1 MRLAAL
7 CSLGLLVV
15 IFLIL
20 ALTSGA
26 LAQPAQGSYGPC
38 CPLVKGQKAPTAQ
51 TSATG
56 TTLTGPRY
64 VCVTKPLSLTVNG
77 ARHTVQALE
86 VTGSLLT
93 PARLFTMAGA
103 NLEWGGDRHLVLTR
117 GARRVELMLGSHAV
131 TIYDGTDS
139 QMVSWPLCPR
149 LIRGISY
156 APLRPLA
163 EALGLVVAYDNGAV
177 AITASET
184 GGGPAVAAASCPADR
199 VDAALGLTVVRSP
212 AASAFGV
219 GAGIVEVKPGGMAES
234 FGVQTNDVII
244 GCDGKPVKCPKD
256 LDDILAR
263 LKPTGGTIQTL
274 IVARGQ
280 EKVTLQAKAA
290 GQ

>member
-7 CSLGLLVV
+7 SSLGLLVV
-15 IFLIL
+15 ASLIL

-26 LAQPAQGSYGPC
+26 LAQPAQGGYGPC

-64 VCVTKPLSLTVNG
+64 VCVTKPVLLTVNG
-77 ARHTVQALE
+77 ATYGVQALE

-103 NLEWGGDRHLVLTR
+103 NLEWGGDRHVLLTR

-131 TIYDGTDS
+131 TTYDGTDS

-149 LIRGISY
+149 LIGGITY

-163 EALGLVVAYDNGAV
+163 QALGLTVAFADGAV

-184 GGGPAVAAASCPADR
+184 GGGPAVPTGSCPADR
-199 VDAALGLTVVRSP
+199 VEAALAVTVVRSP
-212 AASAFGV
+212 AESAFGV
-219 GAGIVEVKPGGMAES
+219 GAGVVEVKPGGLAERL
-234 FGVQTNDVII
+234 GVQAHDVII

-256 LDDILAR
+256 LDQILAQ

-280 EKVTLQAKAA
+280 EKVTLQPQAA